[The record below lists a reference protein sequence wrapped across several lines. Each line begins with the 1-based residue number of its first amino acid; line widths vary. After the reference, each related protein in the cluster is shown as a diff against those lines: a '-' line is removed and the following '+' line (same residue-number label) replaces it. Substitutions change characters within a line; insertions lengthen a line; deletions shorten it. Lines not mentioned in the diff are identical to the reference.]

1 MMPPPSTNTTTAAV
15 LTTKPSQRRSAAQRA
30 AAQRLVQPKQQP
42 TTGDER
48 PSGVPAPL
56 IGSESFYKHKQE
68 GIRSYRGA
76 YDSRVNAHFDALA
89 AGSSGRRADAGG
101 GAPPSTPT
109 PPSDSI
115 RALAHENASR
125 HVAPISQMV
134 RGVQPPP
141 RGER

>member
-48 PSGVPAPL
+48 PSRVPAPL

-89 AGSSGRRADAGG
+89 AGSSGRAAAGRAG

-134 RGVQPPP
+134 RGVQPP